1 MSFFL
6 FDVFARSRS
15 AKSALHPVSLE
26 TLAGF
31 RETPSTRARAMG
43 SRDESDA
50 FAPRVTFVR
59 AARRWE
65 QNARRASAGAASGGG
80 EAVGASDAGAAAAV
94 PERRPSVDGRKTV
107 DELEA
112 WMRRTNLRRAPEAH
126 YLDVET
132 LRHLFVADRAAHAGE
147 PADAERIPPNVF
159 GSLFG
164 IACSKAFGAPR
175 LARRRGLIGVT
186 CDARAAMPPASPGMT
201 RRDAEALG
209 VNGHPVDDESRRE
222 SRRAASAEARAKKAL
237 LDPARSRNAERS
249 RAELDSGRSYSRYV
263 TELLKLACAP
273 ELVRLR
279 LFPDAKELTESFAA
293 NNAARSF
300 LWSKNAAGRA
310 RVDPA
315 DAAVTCV
322 AVGDGNTPRTAA
334 LFAFLTRWHCVAV
347 DPEMVEWREWR
358 KRRGVDADDDDG
370 DGDGDGDDDDDDD
383 GDGDR
388 PGVPTGAWGG
398 VRRLRAFRKKIQEIR
413 VECEKAV
420 LVLVHAHV
428 SLAECLAQVQT
439 RSGRCSAVI
448 LPCCNWYQKL
458 RHPEGAPPLAEY
470 DDGSVASPQRTVRV
484 FDDLP
489 CGTLGGEGASHPAWA
504 SDAVCETVR

>member
-1 MSFFL
+1 MS
-6 FDVFARSRS
+6 D
-15 AKSALHPVSLE
+15 
-26 TLAGF
+26 
-31 RETPSTRARAMG
+31 
-43 SRDESDA
+43 
-50 FAPRVTFVR
+50 
-59 AARRWE
+59 
-65 QNARRASAGAASGGG
+65 GG
-80 EAVGASDAGAAAAV
+80 EAVGASDAGAPAAV
-94 PERRPSVDGRKTV
+94 PDEARRPSVDGRKML

-147 PADAERIPPNVF
+147 PADAERVPPNVF

-186 CDARAAMPPASPGMT
+186 CDARAAVPPASPGMT

-263 TELLKLACAP
+263 TELLKLACGP

-334 LFAFLTRWHCVAV
+334 LFAFLTRWQCVAV
-347 DPEMVEWREWR
+347 DPEMVEWREWG
-358 KRRGVDADDDDG
+358 KRRGVVDDG
-370 DGDGDGDDDDDDD
+370 EADARGGTGDALDA
-383 GDGDR
+383 
-388 PGVPTGAWGG
+388 PGEVPPGAWGG
-398 VRRLRAFRKKIQEIR
+398 VRRLRAFRKRIQEVR

-428 SLAECLAQVQT
+428 SLAECLAQVET

-489 CGTLGGEGASHPAWA
+489 CGTLGGEGACHRAWA
-504 SDAVCETVR
+504 SDSVCETVR

>member
-1 MSFFL
+1 
-6 FDVFARSRS
+6 
-15 AKSALHPVSLE
+15 
-26 TLAGF
+26 
-31 RETPSTRARAMG
+31 MG

-59 AARRWE
+59 TARRWE

-147 PADAERIPPNVF
+147 PADAERVPPNVF

-186 CDARAAMPPASPGMT
+186 CDARAAVPPASPGMT

-263 TELLKLACAP
+263 TELLKLACGP

-322 AVGDGNTPRTAA
+322 AIGDGNTPRTAA
-334 LFAFLTRWHCVAV
+334 LFAFLTRWQCVAV
-347 DPEMVEWREWR
+347 DPEMVEWREWG
-358 KRRGVDADDDDG
+358 KRRGVVDDG
-370 DGDGDGDDDDDDD
+370 EADARGGTGDALDA
-383 GDGDR
+383 
-388 PGVPTGAWGG
+388 PGEVPPGAWGG
-398 VRRLRAFRKKIQEIR
+398 VRRLRAFRRKIQETR
-413 VECEKAV
+413 VECEKAI

-428 SLAECLAQVQT
+428 SLAECLAQVKT

-470 DDGSVASPQRTVRV
+470 DDGNVASPQRTVRV

-489 CGTLGGEGASHPAWA
+489 CGTLGGEGTRAASE
-504 SDAVCETVR
+504 VLCETVPE

>member
-1 MSFFL
+1 M
-6 FDVFARSRS
+6 
-15 AKSALHPVSLE
+15 
-26 TLAGF
+26 
-31 RETPSTRARAMG
+31 
-43 SRDESDA
+43 
-50 FAPRVTFVR
+50 R

-80 EAVGASDAGAAAAV
+80 EAVGASEAGAAAAV

-175 LARRRGLIGVT
+175 LAQRRGLIGVT
-186 CDARAAMPPASPGMT
+186 CDARAAVPPASPGMT

-237 LDPARSRNAERS
+237 LDPSQSRNAERS
-249 RAELDSGRSYSRYV
+249 RAELDSGRSNSRYV

-322 AVGDGNTPRTAA
+322 AVGDGTRPGRRRCSRSSPGGTASRW
-334 LFAFLTRWHCVAV
+334 TRRWWSGASGAKA
-347 DPEMVEWREWR
+347 RR
-358 KRRGVDADDDDG
+358 RRRGDDG
-370 DGDGDGDDDDDDD
+370 GDGDGDDDGG

-398 VRRLRAFRKKIQEIR
+398 VRRLRAFRKKIQEVR

-489 CGTLGGEGASHPAWA
+489 CGTLGGEGASHRAWA

>member
-1 MSFFL
+1 
-6 FDVFARSRS
+6 
-15 AKSALHPVSLE
+15 
-26 TLAGF
+26 
-31 RETPSTRARAMG
+31 MG

-59 AARRWE
+59 APRRWQ
-65 QNARRASAGAASGGG
+65 QNAGRGSTGAASGEG
-80 EAVGASDAGAAAAV
+80 EAIGASDAGAAAAV
-94 PERRPSVDGRKTV
+94 PDDARRPSVDGRKMM

-132 LRHLFVADRAAHAGE
+132 LRALFVADRAAHAGE
-147 PADAERIPPNVF
+147 PADEEGVPPKVF

-164 IACSKAFGAPR
+164 IACAKAFGAPR
-175 LARRRGLIGVT
+175 LARRRGAIGVT
-186 CDARAAMPPASPGMT
+186 CDASAAAPPAPAGMT
-201 RRDAEALG
+201 RRDAECLG
-209 VNGHPVDDESRRE
+209 ANGRANPVDDEWRHAR
-222 SRRAASAEARAKKAL
+222 RRAASAEARAKRAL
-237 LDPARSRNAERS
+237 LDPARSRNRS
-249 RAELDSGRSYSRYV
+249 NAALLSGRSHSRYV

-300 LWSKNAAGRA
+300 LYPRGAERG

-334 LFAFLTRWHCVAV
+334 LFAFLTRWQCVAV
-347 DPEMVEWREWR
+347 DPEMVEWREWG
-358 KRRGVDADDDDG
+358 KRRGVVDDG
-370 DGDGDGDDDDDDD
+370 EADARGGTGDALDA
-383 GDGDR
+383 
-388 PGVPTGAWGG
+388 PGEVPPGAWGG

>member
-1 MSFFL
+1 
-6 FDVFARSRS
+6 
-15 AKSALHPVSLE
+15 
-26 TLAGF
+26 
-31 RETPSTRARAMG
+31 MG
-43 SRDESDA
+43 SRDGTDA
-50 FAPRVTFVR
+50 FAPRITFVR
-59 AARRWE
+59 APRRWE
-65 QNARRASAGAASGGG
+65 RDAGRRSAGAVSDGG
-80 EAVGASDAGAAAAV
+80 EAVGASDAGAPAAV
-94 PERRPSVDGRKTV
+94 PDEARRPSVDGRKML

-126 YLDVET
+126 YLDVDT
-132 LRHLFVADRAAHAGE
+132 LRVLFVADRAAHAGE
-147 PADAERIPPNVF
+147 SADAERVPLKVF

-175 LARRRGLIGVT
+175 LARRRGAIGVT
-186 CDARAAMPPASPGMT
+186 CDARAAAPPVPSGMS
-201 RRDAEALG
+201 RRDAEVLG
-209 VNGHPVDDESRRE
+209 VSGNPVDEESRRAN
-222 SRRAASAEARAKKAL
+222 RRAASAKVRAKKAL
-237 LDPARSRNAERS
+237 LDPARSRNLPTTAP
-249 RAELDSGRSYSRYV
+249 LSGRSHSRYF
-263 TELLKLACAP
+263 TELLKLACGP

-300 LWSKNAAGRA
+300 LYPRVAGRR

-334 LFAFLTRWHCVAV
+334 LFAFLTRWQCVAV
-347 DPEMVEWREWR
+347 DPEMVEWREWE
-358 KRRGVDADDDDG
+358 KRRGVVDDSEADARGGTG
-370 DGDGDGDDDDDDD
+370 DALDA
-383 GDGDR
+383 
-388 PGVPTGAWGG
+388 PGEVPPGAWGG
-398 VRRLRAFRKKIQEIR
+398 VRRLRAFRKRIQEVR

-428 SLAECLAQVQT
+428 SLAECLAQVET

-458 RHPEGAPPLAEY
+458 RHPEGAPPIAEY
-470 DDGSVASPQRTVRV
+470 DDENVASPQRTVRV

-489 CGTLGGEGASHPAWA
+489 CGTLGSEGTTEATE
-504 SDAVCETVR
+504 VLCETVPA

>member
-1 MSFFL
+1 
-6 FDVFARSRS
+6 
-15 AKSALHPVSLE
+15 
-26 TLAGF
+26 
-31 RETPSTRARAMG
+31 MG

-59 AARRWE
+59 APRRWQ
-65 QNARRASAGAASGGG
+65 QNAGGGSTGAASGEG
-80 EAVGASDAGAAAAV
+80 EAIGASDAGAAAAV
-94 PERRPSVDGRKTV
+94 PDDARRPSVDGRKMM

-132 LRHLFVADRAAHAGE
+132 LRDLFVADRAAHAGE
-147 PADAERIPPNVF
+147 PVRNAECDVDLKVF

-164 IACSKAFGAPR
+164 IACSKAFSAPR
-175 LARRRGLIGVT
+175 LVRRRGAIGVT
-186 CDARAAMPPASPGMT
+186 CDARAAAPPASKGMT

-209 VNGHPVDDESRRE
+209 VNGNPVDDELRRAGRRE
-222 SRRAASAEARAKKAL
+222 ASAKARAKKAL
-237 LDPARSRNAERS
+237 LDPARSRDVSNAEP
-249 RAELDSGRSYSRYV
+249 EGRSHSRYV
-263 TELLKLACAP
+263 TELLKLACGP

-300 LWSKNAAGRA
+300 LYPRGAVGG

-322 AVGDGNTPRTAA
+322 AIGDGNTPRTAA

-347 DPEMVEWREWR
+347 DPEMVEWREWK
-358 KRRGVDADDDDG
+358 KRRGVDDVVDDDEARGETG
-370 DGDGDGDDDDDDD
+370 DARDD
-383 GDGDR
+383 
-388 PGVPTGAWGG
+388 VLTGAWGG
-398 VRRLRAFRKKIQEIR
+398 VRRLRAFRKKIQEVR
-413 VECEKAV
+413 VECEKAI

-428 SLAECLAQVQT
+428 SLEECLAQVKT

-470 DDGSVASPQRTVRV
+470 DDGNVASPQRTVRV

-489 CGTLGGEGASHPAWA
+489 CGTLGGEGTSEA
-504 SDAVCETVR
+504 SDAVCETVPA

>member
-1 MSFFL
+1 
-6 FDVFARSRS
+6 
-15 AKSALHPVSLE
+15 
-26 TLAGF
+26 
-31 RETPSTRARAMG
+31 MG

-59 AARRWE
+59 TARRWE

-80 EAVGASDAGAAAAV
+80 EPVGASDAGAAAAV

-147 PADAERIPPNVF
+147 PADAERVPPNVF

-186 CDARAAMPPASPGMT
+186 CDARAAVPPASPGMT

-209 VNGHPVDDESRRE
+209 VNGNPVDDELRARVGARRP
-222 SRRAASAEARAKKAL
+222 AKARAKKAL
-237 LDPARSRNAERS
+237 LDPARSRNASNGPARNSTRAGATRDTSPSSLSWRAARNSCACDCSRTRRNSRS
-249 RAELDSGRSYSRYV
+249 RSPRTTRRGASCIR
-263 TELLKLACAP
+263 
-273 ELVRLR
+273 
-279 LFPDAKELTESFAA
+279 
-293 NNAARSF
+293 
-300 LWSKNAAGRA
+300 AGRG

-322 AVGDGNTPRTAA
+322 AIGDGNTPRTAA

-347 DPEMVEWREWR
+347 DPEMVEWREWK
-358 KRRGVDADDDDG
+358 KRRGVDDVVDDDEARGETG
-370 DGDGDGDDDDDDD
+370 DARDD
-383 GDGDR
+383 
-388 PGVPTGAWGG
+388 VLTGAWGG
-398 VRRLRAFRKKIQEIR
+398 VRRLRAFRKKIQEVR
-413 VECEKAV
+413 VECEKAI

-428 SLAECLAQVQT
+428 SLAECLAQVKT

-470 DDGSVASPQRTVRV
+470 DDGNVASPQRTVRV

-489 CGTLGGEGASHPAWA
+489 CGTLGGEGTSEA
-504 SDAVCETVR
+504 SDAVCETVPA

>member
-1 MSFFL
+1 MCSP
-6 FDVFARSRS
+6 RKPS
-15 AKSALHPVSLE
+15 AKTEGTVTHLSLE

-59 AARRWE
+59 TARRWE
-65 QNARRASAGAASGGG
+65 QNARRASTGAASGGG

-147 PADAERIPPNVF
+147 PADAERVPPNVF

-186 CDARAAMPPASPGMT
+186 CDARAAVPPASPGMT

-263 TELLKLACAP
+263 TELLKLACGP

-358 KRRGVDADDDDG
+358 KRRGVVDA
-370 DGDGDGDDDDDDD
+370 DDD

-398 VRRLRAFRKKIQEIR
+398 VRRLRAFRKKIQEVR

-489 CGTLGGEGASHPAWA
+489 CGTLGGEGACHRAWA
-504 SDAVCETVR
+504 SDVVCETVR